1 MDYIKFTEDRSTV
14 EAEPQHFEA
23 GRVYH
28 LPVPSCERWIK
39 RNAAVPATEA
49 EFKAQDQAK
58 PAKQVGKKKNVQAP
72 APKPEAEALAAAL
85 QAEIQALEQRIAEAV
100 VSDDVPALEAE
111 LAAKRAALSELLDST
126 AKD

>member
-58 PAKQVGKKKNVQAP
+58 PTKKGGKKQGVQAP
-72 APKPEAEALAAAL
+72 APQPQPNPQVLVL
-85 QAEIQALEQRIAEAV
+85 QAEIQGLEQRIAEAV
-100 VSDDVPALEAE
+100 ATDDVPALEAE
-111 LAAKRAALSELLDST
+111 LAAKRAALSELLD
-126 AKD
+126 AGDAD

>member
-49 EFKAQDQAK
+49 EFKAQGQAK
-58 PAKQVGKKKNVQAP
+58 PAKQGSKKKGVQAP
-72 APKPEAEALAAAL
+72 APKPEADPQVLAL
-85 QAEIQALEQRIAEAV
+85 QGEIQALEQRITEAV

-126 AKD
+126 DGD

>member
-58 PAKQVGKKKNVQAP
+58 PAKKGGKKQGAQAP
-72 APKPEAEALAAAL
+72 AQKAEAERQVLAL
-85 QAEIQALEQRIAEAV
+85 QAYIQDLEQRIAEAV
-100 VSDDVPALEAE
+100 ATDDLPALEAE
-111 LAAKRAALSELLDST
+111 LAGKRAALSELLDT
-126 AKD
+126 GAPD